1 MADRRFFVRVVVWLR
16 EHRGKPLREI
26 GSLTQQY
33 PLEISLARL
42 KFDFQCSISPS
53 CLVSQKSVQGFPG
66 RECRG
71 IPALTRP
78 SLLDLLAGH
87 GICTSPGFDLDAR

>member
-53 CLVSQKSVQGFPG
+53 CLASSKICS
-66 RECRG
+66 G
-71 IPALTRP
+71 I
-78 SLLDLLAGH
+78 SG
-87 GICTSPGFDLDAR
+87 S